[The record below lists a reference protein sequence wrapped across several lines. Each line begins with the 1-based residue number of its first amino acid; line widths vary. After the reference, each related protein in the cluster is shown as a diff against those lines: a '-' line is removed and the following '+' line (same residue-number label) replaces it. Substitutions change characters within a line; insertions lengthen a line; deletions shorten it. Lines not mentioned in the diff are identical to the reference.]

1 MSATNSY
8 PRGLTR
14 IIFES
19 LVALTPELAA
29 EGESWS
35 PEVLDRLEHDVHSR
49 LAPQDGL
56 RERLVFDMVFQRSF
70 AEARQLLLGGA
81 ARQPATRRASGR
93 RASSNASLHA
103 LA

>member
-14 IIFES
+14 VIFES
-19 LVALTPELAA
+19 LVALTPELAS

-35 PEVLDRLEHDVHSR
+35 PEVLDRLESDVHSR

-56 RERLVFDMVFQRSF
+56 RERLVFDMVFHRSF
-70 AEARQLLLGGA
+70 AEARELLLGGA
-81 ARQPATRRASGR
+81 GRQPATRRAGR

>member
-1 MSATNSY
+1 MSATDND

-14 IIFES
+14 VIFES

-29 EGESWS
+29 EGEAWS
-35 PEVLDRLEHDVHSR
+35 PEVLDRLERDVHLR

-56 RERLVFDMVFQRSF
+56 RERLVFDMVFHRSF
-70 AEARQLLLGGA
+70 AEARALLLGDA
-81 ARQPATRRASGR
+81 SRQPAARRAGGR
-93 RASSNASLHA
+93 RASSTATLHA